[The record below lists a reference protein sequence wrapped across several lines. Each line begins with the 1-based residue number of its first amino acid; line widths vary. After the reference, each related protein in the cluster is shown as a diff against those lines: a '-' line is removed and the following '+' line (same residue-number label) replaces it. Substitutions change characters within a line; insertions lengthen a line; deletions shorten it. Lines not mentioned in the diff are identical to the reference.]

1 MLSFSIYKCTLG
13 NISFYPCAIFVL
25 YLSFS
30 SVFILSFCQLYIFVF
45 LSHNVPKS
53 LFTII
58 HVTKVTQSLS
68 TETPNPFPNTAQNRQ
83 KNKLQ
88 FFVQKW
94 SSIPAGHNGKNNK
107 IKNAQTCMSVILI
120 VGAVR
125 WSVSCP
131 STRRLWIRIWS
142 QDRSVQIFLF
152 KSVSAPSTVV
162 RVVALWFHKSW
173 VWIHSSA
180 IFQGG
185 RYLRLTA

>member
-88 FFVQKW
+88 FFVQK
-94 SSIPAGHNGKNNK
+94 
-107 IKNAQTCMSVILI
+107 
-120 VGAVR
+120 
-125 WSVSCP
+125 
-131 STRRLWIRIWS
+131 
-142 QDRSVQIFLF
+142 
-152 KSVSAPSTVV
+152 
-162 RVVALWFHKSW
+162 
-173 VWIHSSA
+173 
-180 IFQGG
+180 
-185 RYLRLTA
+185 